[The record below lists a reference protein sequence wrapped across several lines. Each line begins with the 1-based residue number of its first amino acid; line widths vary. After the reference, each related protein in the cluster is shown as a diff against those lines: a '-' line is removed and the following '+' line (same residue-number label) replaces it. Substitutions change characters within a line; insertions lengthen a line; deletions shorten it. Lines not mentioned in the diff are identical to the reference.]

1 VRNNSKLSS
10 GKIIEELPQKVP
22 SGHIVS
28 LTNPELVIFVVVFK
42 VRSFYHLVAS
52 FEPNLSQSVAGIGVL
67 PRYDELKRY
76 NVAQLVDAKD
86 LDIDQGEQSR
96 LKKQSLVSGQQVQV
110 KVE

>member
-22 SGHIVS
+22 AGHIVS

-42 VRSFYHLVAS
+42 VRSVYHLVVF
-52 FEPNLSQSVAGIGVL
+52 FEPNLLQSVAGIGVL

-96 LKKQSLVSGQQVQV
+96 LKKQPLFFDEQVT
-110 KVE
+110 VE